1 MGTICKKIKKKKK
14 FVKKQKIYYNKG
26 EMNIMKEEDLTNIT
40 NSIKEKLGEES
51 TALIADDLG
60 ILITKNS
67 EVLES
72 IHNQETM
79 ISTLEEKNGKLVSAN
94 QSLLQQVPIGTK
106 QVEQP
111 KVESSETKSFNFN
124 SMFDKNGNFKHD
136 L

>member
-1 MGTICKKIKKKKK
+1 MR
-14 FVKKQKIYYNKG
+14 
-26 EMNIMKEEDLTNIT
+26 EEDLTNIT

-72 IHNQETM
+72 THNLEEKIT
-79 ISTLEEKNGKLVSAN
+79 TLEEKNGKLVSAN
-94 QSLLQQVPIGTK
+94 QSLLQQIPMGTK
-106 QVEQP
+106 P
-111 KVESSETKSFNFN
+111 KEEVKSESEHKSFNFR
-124 SMFDKNGNFKHD
+124 SMFDKQGNFKQD